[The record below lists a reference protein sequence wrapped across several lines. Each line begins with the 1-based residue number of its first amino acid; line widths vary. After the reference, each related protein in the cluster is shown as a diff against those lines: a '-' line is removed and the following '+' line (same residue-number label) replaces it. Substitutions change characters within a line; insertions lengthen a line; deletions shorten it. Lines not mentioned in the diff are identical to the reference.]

1 MAALQNTGMF
11 TSKVSLNPFQP
22 RSSLYALGFKF
33 LLKTFYRA
41 ARAHAC
47 ACPCVPAGQS
57 VDTFLEVPGAHPPVG
72 VSLVGS
78 PTNAL

>member
-1 MAALQNTGMF
+1 MLMRARVRA
-11 TSKVSLNPFQP
+11 FQP
-22 RSSLYALGFKF
+22 LAG
-33 LLKTFYRA
+33 A
-41 ARAHAC
+41 
-47 ACPCVPAGQS
+47 AGQS